1 MIHFTGCTSP
11 TPVPPV
17 PSPHQGDSGFSL
29 GVDVDKQTPEN
40 PCWGGREMV
49 GSRTTHELET
59 GWDLGL
65 GILCFSACTWTNIS
79 CSNKIQ
85 RNYKGLKITEST
97 AQLGQ
102 IMNNKNTKR
111 PKTQLPLLRSQGQKQ
126 GTGNAPC
133 TENHQRGGQTT

>member
-11 TPVPPV
+11 TPVLPG

-40 PCWGGREMV
+40 PCWVGREVV
-49 GSRTTHELET
+49 GSRTTGELET

-65 GILCFSACTWTNIS
+65 GILCFSACTWTKIS

-85 RNYKGLKITEST
+85 RNYKGLKITVCMLSWGNSGPKDTKTKSPT
-97 AQLGQ
+97 ATSEKPGA
-102 IMNNKNTKR
+102 
-111 PKTQLPLLRSQGQKQ
+111 KTGCWEQKQ
-126 GTGNAPC
+126 C
-133 TENHQRGGQTT
+133 TLCDPLH

>member
-11 TPVPPV
+11 TPVLPG

-40 PCWGGREMV
+40 PCWVGREVV
-49 GSRTTHELET
+49 GSRTTGELET

-65 GILCFSACTWTNIS
+65 GILCFSACTWTKIS

-85 RNYKGLKITEST
+85 RNYKGLKIT
-97 AQLGQ
+97 AC
-102 IMNNKNTKR
+102 MCNWNKVWIVRYKETKNPIAISEKPR
-111 PKTQLPLLRSQGQKQ
+111 AKTGCQ
-126 GTGNAPC
+126 
-133 TENHQRGGQTT
+133 E